1 MIVDLAGLI
10 PNSASELVR
19 SFAHSLQRDEKR
31 PHTASGEMIAR
42 LAARRLVEPPE
53 MGAFAT
59 GPVRGGGRSH
69 PIGSP
74 RASK

>member
-1 MIVDLAGLI
+1 MTVDPAGLI

-31 PHTASGEMIAR
+31 RHTATVEMMAR
-42 LAARRLVEPPE
+42 PAALRLVEPPE

-59 GPVRGGGRSH
+59 ALAPGGGRPH

-74 RASK
+74 RALK